1 MARVLVGTGSHFIL
15 PRVALLRYGMVFG
28 DSSIFNNLGNILKL
42 CSLIFRYHVPRS
54 FLNPNSNLLVILE
67 EEKEG
72 NPLGITIDTV
82 SVTEVCG
89 HVSSSHPPPVV
100 SSKRRSHNQTEHPH
114 LKYRY
119 DRRPKVQLQ
128 CPYGK
133 KISKVL
139 FASFGSPKGNCWR
152 HSIGSCHS
160 PNSLAVVQK
169 VSYYWSRKI
178 TPCCLNRKD
187 PK

>member
-1 MARVLVGTGSHFIL
+1 MNGQSIGRYSISFHTTKGS
-15 PRVALLRYGMVFG
+15 P
-28 DSSIFNNLGNILKL
+28 
-42 CSLIFRYHVPRS
+42 SLIWYHIPRS

-89 HVSSSHPPPVV
+89 HVSSSHLPPVV
-100 SSKRRSHNQTEHPH
+100 SSRRRSHNRTEHRH
-114 LKYRY
+114 LKYQY
-119 DRRPKVQLQ
+119 ERRPKVQLQ

-160 PNSLAVVQK
+160 PNSLDVVQK
-169 VSYYWSRKI
+169 ACLRKSRFCTSVEKNI
-178 TPCCLNRKD
+178 WW
-187 PK
+187 

>member
-1 MARVLVGTGSHFIL
+1 MQFSEAM
-15 PRVALLRYGMVFG
+15 ALL
-28 DSSIFNNLGNILKL
+28 
-42 CSLIFRYHVPRS
+42 FRYHIPRS

-82 SVTEVCG
+82 PVTEVCG
-89 HVSSSHPPPVV
+89 YVSSSHLPPVV
-100 SSKRRSHNQTEHPH
+100 SSRRRSHNRSEHRH
-114 LKYRY
+114 LKYQY
-119 DRRPKVQLQ
+119 ERRLKVQLQ

-160 PNSLAVVQK
+160 PNSLDVVQK
-169 VSYYWSRKI
+169 VKYHWS
-178 TPCCLNRKD
+178 L
-187 PK
+187 